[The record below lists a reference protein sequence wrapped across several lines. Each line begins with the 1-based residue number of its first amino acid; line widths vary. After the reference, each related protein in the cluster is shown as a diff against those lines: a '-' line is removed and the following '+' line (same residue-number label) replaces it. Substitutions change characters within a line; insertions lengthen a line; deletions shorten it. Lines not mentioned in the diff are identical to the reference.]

1 MIKDTGAVTPFPTGP
16 GQIVPCPM
24 DSYISTRYFMIL
36 QYVELVS
43 IPAQQK
49 ERSSCHHKWI
59 VNTS

>member
-49 ERSSCHHKWI
+49 ERSSCHHK
-59 VNTS
+59 